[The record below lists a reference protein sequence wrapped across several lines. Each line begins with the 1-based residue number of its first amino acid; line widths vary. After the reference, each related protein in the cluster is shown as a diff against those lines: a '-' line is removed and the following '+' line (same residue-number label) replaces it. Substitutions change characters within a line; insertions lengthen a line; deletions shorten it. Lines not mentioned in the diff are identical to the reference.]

1 MKSPL
6 LLQKPIT
13 PAQRII
19 EEKCG
24 RIRPGDKV
32 PMYPNVMDR
41 FPQTRRHLP
50 PNSIMTVG
58 TPLSKSNVK
67 ILEKILG
74 DDKIGKSPF
83 VRTNMTEIL
92 KMASNKKGAKLLEVI
107 LTPETINKI
116 DTQRRLIKNNPR
128 PYVHDKDI
136 IQYAN
141 TPAALNSLFNDINI
155 LKAAYVL
162 EPKALDS
169 LFKKDITSEAGSKC
183 LRNIGTMN
191 LEELNR
197 MKNNYKGIVQV

>member
-1 MKSPL
+1 MYSSL
-6 LLQKPIT
+6 NLQKPIT
-13 PAQRII
+13 RTQRII

-24 RIRPGDKV
+24 RIRPGDEV
-32 PMYPNVMDR
+32 PMYPNIMDR

-74 DDKIGKSPF
+74 DNKIYSSPF

-92 KMASNKKGAKLLEVI
+92 KIASNKKGAKLLEAI

-136 IQYAN
+136 VQYAN
-141 TPAALNSLFNDINI
+141 TPAALNSLFKDINI

-169 LFKKDITSEAGSKC
+169 LFRMDITSEVGSDY
-183 LRNIGTMN
+183 LRYIGTMN

-197 MKNNYKGIVQV
+197 MKSTYKGIVQV